1 MCWPFPVTA
10 CTALAPLYAALGFAL
25 IAGVGIY
32 NLLTV
37 DTIQSDQLAGVLIHV
52 VIFLVGVAIAASDTG
67 IVPEPIAQQVLTVAT
82 PLGYFGILVFGPFAF
97 AGLLTLV
104 GATAVVITH
113 QLIGEY
119 A

>member
-1 MCWPFPVTA
+1 MCWPFPVTE

-25 IAGVGIY
+25 IAGVGIH
-32 NLLTV
+32 NLLTR
-37 DTIQSDQLAGVLIHV
+37 DTVHSDRLTGTLILV
-52 VIFLVGVAIAASDTG
+52 VILLVGVAIAASDTG
-67 IVPEPIAQQVLTVAT
+67 MVPEPIAQRVLTVAT

-104 GATAVVITH
+104 GATAIVITH